1 MEKLPLIDYL
11 AQKARCTYISDLRK
25 LKRTTKF
32 DLIDAVQQ
40 IPEEAYSMDDWNEA
54 LMYMSNREAR
64 YSSFTAKEEILE
76 FLKYLMDSKHLNDD
90 IKRKAKGITLIQLN
104 MEDLREV
111 KLIIPPVEHQKI
123 FVNFAKKINK
133 SKLPTSPQKGGIA
146 C

>member
-32 DLIDAVQQ
+32 DLIE

-76 FLKYLMDSKHLNDD
+76 FLKYD
-90 IKRKAKGITLIQLN
+90 
-104 MEDLREV
+104 
-111 KLIIPPVEHQKI
+111 VE
-123 FVNFAKKINK
+123 
-133 SKLPTSPQKGGIA
+133 TD
-146 C
+146 

>member
-11 AQKARCTYISDLRK
+11 AQKARCTYI
-25 LKRTTKF
+25 KRTTKF

-76 FLKYLMDSKHLNDD
+76 FLKYD
-90 IKRKAKGITLIQLN
+90 
-104 MEDLREV
+104 
-111 KLIIPPVEHQKI
+111 VE
-123 FVNFAKKINK
+123 
-133 SKLPTSPQKGGIA
+133 TD
-146 C
+146 

>member
-76 FLKYLMDSKHLNDD
+76 FLRYD
-90 IKRKAKGITLIQLN
+90 
-104 MEDLREV
+104 
-111 KLIIPPVEHQKI
+111 VE
-123 FVNFAKKINK
+123 
-133 SKLPTSPQKGGIA
+133 TD
-146 C
+146 